1 MFAILLVVAAYLI
14 GSIPVGVLI
23 GRMFGI
29 DPRAVGSRNI
39 GMTNV
44 ARAAGRG
51 AAILTFI
58 GDLSKGAMPVLAARV
73 SGTDTTTLAVVAL
86 AAFFGSIFSVFLLFK
101 GGRGV
106 SASLGIW
113 LALAPVPTLIAFAL
127 FGVVVAIT
135 RIVSLGSV
143 CAAIAM
149 PLIIAL
155 MGFPRTYEALVIVMA
170 FLVLLRHR
178 ENLMR
183 LASGQ
188 EPKMGSR
195 AA

>member
-1 MFAILLVVAAYLI
+1 MQESLVQIQSPRPSSEGGEISASMFAILLVVAAYLI

-86 AAFFGSIFSVFLLFK
+86 AAFFGSIFSAS
-101 GGRGV
+101 GCP
-106 SASLGIW
+106 SAS
-113 LALAPVPTLIAFAL
+113 
-127 FGVVVAIT
+127 VAIT
-135 RIVSLGSV
+135 SPSRI
-143 CAAIAM
+143 A
-149 PLIIAL
+149 
-155 MGFPRTYEALVIVMA
+155 PRSS
-170 FLVLLRHR
+170 
-178 ENLMR
+178 
-183 LASGQ
+183 SG
-188 EPKMGSR
+188 
-195 AA
+195 A